1 MDKIHSIFNNIITY
15 LQEHYNQTTPIEKF
29 TPIKICNVVVIAG
42 EIFGIILYKSYG
54 IIIEN
59 DDDNWFINENNSFS
73 NKWLTDFY
81 KISKIAKEYLEQNG
95 KLIYQHTYEI

>member
-1 MDKIHSIFNNIITY
+1 MNKINSIFNSIIIY

-29 TPIKICNVVVIAG
+29 TPIKIHDTVVIAG
-42 EIFGIILYKSYG
+42 EVFGIILYKSYTVL
-54 IIIEN
+54 IEN
-59 DDDNWFINENNSFS
+59 DDENWFIRESNSFS
-73 NKWLTDFY
+73 NRWLTDFY